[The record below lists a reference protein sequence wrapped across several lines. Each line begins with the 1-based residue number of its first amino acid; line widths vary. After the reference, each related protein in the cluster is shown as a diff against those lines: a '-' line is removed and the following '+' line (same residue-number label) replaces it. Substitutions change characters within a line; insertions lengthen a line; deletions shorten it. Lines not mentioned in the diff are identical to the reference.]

1 MTEITAN
8 YDETW
13 KEVIGD
19 YFDSFLAFFYPE
31 IYQQIDWTKNPISL
45 DKELEQITASAD
57 SQTRHA
63 DKLFQVWLLD
73 NQEVWIL
80 IHVEVQSQYD
90 KEFSQRMFIYN
101 YRAFDLYQKP
111 VISLAIL
118 GDETNSWRPSSYQYG
133 LGSSQLIF
141 NFSSVKLLDYQWD
154 ELEQSNNIFAIVVMA
169 HLKTKATNSNLS
181 AREQWKWNL
190 ARLLYERGYNRK
202 EIVDLYKVI
211 DLMMA
216 LSQDLQL
223 SFEEKLANYQEE
235 RKMPLLTNIEQRAIE
250 KTTKQTRKQDI
261 IKLVQVRFGDIPD
274 NLVASINQI
283 DDTSFLEQ
291 LLVSTISVKSLEEF
305 AQLVNSNLPE
315 AD

>member
-1 MTEITAN
+1 MMEITAN

-13 KEVIGD
+13 KEVIGA
-19 YFDSFLAFFYPE
+19 YFDSFLTFFYPE

-57 SQTRHA
+57 SKTRHA

-101 YRAFDLYQKP
+101 YRAFDLYHKP

-118 GDETNSWRPSSYQYG
+118 GDETKNWRPSSYQYG

-141 NFSSVKLLDYQWD
+141 NFSSVKLLDYQWE

-169 HLKTKATNSNLS
+169 HLRTKATNSNLS

-216 LSQDLQL
+216 LSPDLQL

-235 RKMPLLTNIEQRAIE
+235 LKMPLLTNIEQRTIE
-250 KTTKQTRKQDI
+250 QTRKQDI
-261 IKLVQVRFGDIPD
+261 FDLLVSRFGNLPQNMTEDIERIQD
-274 NLVASINQI
+274 INI
-283 DDTSFLEQ
+283 LKQ
-291 LLVSTISVKSLEEF
+291 LLISTISVNSLEEF
-305 AQLVNSNLPE
+305 AQIVNSNLPE

>member
-19 YFDSFLAFFYPE
+19 YFDSFVAFFYPE

-57 SQTRHA
+57 SKTRHA

-118 GDETNSWRPSSYQYG
+118 GDETNSWRPNSYQYG
-133 LGSSQLIF
+133 LGNSQLIF
-141 NFSSVKLLDYQWD
+141 NFSSIKLLDYQWED
-154 ELEQSNNIFAIVVMA
+154 LEQSNNIFAIVVMA

-190 ARLLYERGYNRK
+190 ARLLYEKGYNRK

-235 RKMPLLTNIEQRAIE
+235 QKMPLLTNIEQRAIE
-250 KTTKQTRKQDI
+250 KTTKQTLKQNISDLLVSRFGNLPENLTEDIGKIQDI
-261 IKLVQVRFGDIPD
+261 KILK
-274 NLVASINQI
+274 
-283 DDTSFLEQ
+283 Q
-291 LLVSTISVKSLEEF
+291 LLVSTISVNSLEEF

>member
-1 MTEITAN
+1 M
-8 YDETW
+8 
-13 KEVIGD
+13 
-19 YFDSFLAFFYPE
+19 
-31 IYQQIDWTKNPISL
+31 
-45 DKELEQITASAD
+45 
-57 SQTRHA
+57 
-63 DKLFQVWLLD
+63 WLLD

-118 GDETNSWRPSSYQYG
+118 GDETKSWRPSSYQYG
-133 LGSSQLIF
+133 LGNSQLIF
-141 NFSSVKLLDYQWD
+141 NFSIIKLLDYQWE

-190 ARLLYERGYNRK
+190 ARLLYQKGYNRK

-216 LSQDLQL
+216 LSEDLQL
-223 SFEEKLANYQEE
+223 SFDQKLANYQEE
-235 RKMPLLTNIEQRAIE
+235 RKMPLITNIERRAIE
-250 KTTKQTRKQDI
+250 KTRKQDI
-261 IKLVQVRFGDIPD
+261 TKLLQVRFGDIPQS
-274 NLVASINQI
+274 LVENINQI
-283 DDTSFLEQ
+283 DDISLLEQ
-291 LLVSTISVKSLEEF
+291 LLLSTISVSSLEEF

-315 AD
+315 LD

>member
-13 KEVIGD
+13 KEAIGD

-31 IYQQIDWTKNPISL
+31 IYQQIDWTKPPISL

-57 SQTRHA
+57 SKTRHA

-101 YRAFDLYQKP
+101 YRAFDLYQKT

-118 GDETNSWRPSSYQYG
+118 GDETKSWRPSSYQYG

-141 NFSSVKLLDYQWD
+141 NFSIVKLLDYQWE

-169 HLKTKATNSNLS
+169 HLRTKATNSNLS

-216 LSQDLQL
+216 LSENLQL
-223 SFEEKLANYQEE
+223 SFEEKLAHYQEE
-235 RKMPLLTNIEQRAIE
+235 RKMPLLTNIENRTIKE
-250 KTTKQTRKQDI
+250 TRKQDI
-261 IKLVQVRFGDIPD
+261 FD
-274 NLVASINQI
+274 
-283 DDTSFLEQ
+283 
-291 LLVSTISVKSLEEF
+291 LLVSRFGKLPENLTEDIGKIQDVNILKQLLISTISISSLEEF

-315 AD
+315 SD